1 MLHMAGGELFHHLD
15 LEGAFNEK
23 TTLFFAANVLLSL
36 DHLHRRGIVY
46 RDLKPENLLVDKNG
60 YLKLA
65 DFGFAKKIGTDRTYT
80 ICGTPDYQVRLWP
93 QDLDPHFSS
102 PVARSPAALH
112 ALSSQDCASDSSD
125 AIRLPK
131 SPLISLNAAC

>member
-1 MLHMAGGELFHHLD
+1 MD

-23 TTLFFAANVLLSL
+23 TTLFFAANVLLAL

-65 DFGFAKKIGTDRTYT
+65 DFGFAKKIGTERTYT
-80 ICGTPDYQVRLWP
+80 ICGTPDYQVRQIP
-93 QDLDPHFSS
+93 SFSS
-102 PVARSPAALH
+102 LH
-112 ALSSQDCASDSSD
+112 AGQMSTKACNDMLTFESILQ
-125 AIRLPK
+125 
-131 SPLISLNAAC
+131 SLLAKHMGQPA